1 MCMYCA
7 VYIHLYTSKKAL
19 WLQIKKQ
26 PLFISQQGKFLT
38 RQLCKDDFT
47 PAYTIHAEQALV
59 F

>member
-1 MCMYCA
+1 MA
-7 VYIHLYTSKKAL
+7 PN
-19 WLQIKKQ
+19 KKQ